1 MLSPQQ
7 SRKPGY
13 FDAAK
18 VERLAAKCK
27 TNAGQLLSER
37 ENMAVAGIISTQL
50 LHRQFI
56 EGFPGPGPP
65 GQTVE
70 PKCFPMRLDA
80 GSLRLDGAR

>member
-1 MLSPQQ
+1 MFLQRQATGIRRRDAVGDGSQ
-7 SRKPGY
+7 KEPGY

-37 ENMAVAGIISTQL
+37 ENMALVGILSTQL

-56 EGFPGPGPP
+56 EEFPFHPSV
-65 GQTVE
+65 QTVE
-70 PKCFPMRLDA
+70 VTKLN
-80 GSLRLDGAR
+80 